1 MFADKTGKLNF
12 APPIRVDITR
22 VDKVL
27 SFHQPERWV
36 SG

>member
-12 APPIRVDITR
+12 APPIWVVNTQIEQ
-22 VDKVL
+22 VL